1 MSKILF
7 LTITFSCAY
16 IYCTAQS
23 EKYTVV
29 SNLLNVR
36 SGPGTEFKVEY
47 RLPLETEV
55 EVLQKSKSG
64 WWLIEFSGL
73 KGYVFAKYLKPDKYA
88 DWEKK
93 TYNSGSTPDC
103 ENVIPEYDYDLEN
116 HLKVE
121 VGSHTDV
128 VIKMMRKTS
137 FGDKCIRVVYVNTG
151 DTYYMKNI
159 PEGLYYLKIAYGKD
173 YRQGVVDG
181 KCYIKFVDNAIYEK
195 GKDILDFNVIRTSRG
210 TKVPYFELFL
220 DVVTTTNANQFKTG
234 NISEAEFN
242 N

>member
-1 MSKILF
+1 MMKIRL
-7 LTITFSCAY
+7 LILSLLCAY
-16 IYCTAQS
+16 LHCGAQTN
-23 EKYTVV
+23 KYVVV

-36 SGPGTEFKVEY
+36 SGPGTQYNVEY
-47 RLPLETEV
+47 QLPLETEV
-55 EVLQKSKSG
+55 EVLDKNKSG

-73 KGYVFAKYLKPDKYA
+73 KGYVSAHYLKVDEYA
-88 DWEKK
+88 TWEKK

-103 ENVIPEYDYDLEN
+103 ENVIPEYDHNLDN

-128 VIKMMRKTS
+128 VIKMMHKTS
-137 FGDKCIRVVYVNTG
+137 FGDRCIRVVYVNTG
-151 DTYYMKNI
+151 DTYYLRNV

-173 YRQGVVDG
+173 YRQGIVDG
-181 KCYIKFVDNAIYEK
+181 KCYIKFVDGAIYEK
-195 GKDILDFNVIRTSRG
+195 GKDILDFNVIKTSRG
-210 TKVPYFELFL
+210 TSVPYFELFL
-220 DVVTTTNANQFKTG
+220 DVVTTTDAHQFKTG